1 VAEGGPTANVRR
13 PRGSAG
19 QEAVAEVP
27 RAAPSARV
35 EEVRASLAG
44 RAFATA
50 TEVAVVDDER
60 LVGLVPIERL
70 LAAPDLALLG
80 ELADISEVA
89 APEEGLESSIR
100 KTVQRRGR
108 SIAVVDREGRF
119 QGLVPPDRL
128 LQVIELEHEE
138 DLARLGGFL
147 SGASEAR
154 MASEEPVL
162 RRLWHRLPW
171 LALGLLGAMASALVV
186 GAFEEELR
194 KQVLL
199 AFFIPAVV
207 YMADAVGTQTETVV
221 IRGMALGIRI
231 RTVLARELVTGL
243 VIGALLG
250 SLFFLFALAAWGD
263 ARVAAAVA
271 VALAISCSV
280 ATLVA
285 MALPYA
291 LARLGHDP
299 AFGSGPLATVIQD
312 LLSILAY
319 FAVAVLVVT

>member
-1 VAEGGPTANVRR
+1 
-13 PRGSAG
+13 
-19 QEAVAEVP
+19 
-27 RAAPSARV
+27 
-35 EEVRASLAG
+35 
-44 RAFATA
+44 
-50 TEVAVVDDER
+50 
-60 LVGLVPIERL
+60 
-70 LAAPDLALLG
+70 
-80 ELADISEVA
+80 
-89 APEEGLESSIR
+89 
-100 KTVQRRGR
+100 
-108 SIAVVDREGRF
+108 
-119 QGLVPPDRL
+119 
-128 LQVIELEHEE
+128 
-138 DLARLGGFL
+138 
-147 SGASEAR
+147 
-154 MASEEPVL
+154 
-162 RRLWHRLPW
+162 
-171 LALGLLGAMASALVV
+171 
-186 GAFEEELR
+186 
-194 KQVLL
+194 
-199 AFFIPAVV
+199 
-207 YMADAVGTQTETVV
+207 
-221 IRGMALGIRI
+221 MALGIRI